1 MPSHI
6 LKLQKIR
13 ENLAEAHHGVAD
25 LTDEDSDVE
34 DKVAAHRTAVQKALV
49 LLTEEARH
57 RRLYPS
63 PSLIPPCIDKA
74 PSVVHVADQPPSHCL
89 GVVEPILKDPTLVA
103 ASCTPPVA
111 ATSDDEGSDD
121 IPLRRSTLIMHHN
134 RNRILSPPYIASP
147 NAANIDVDDAEPHMS
162 APVALSVE
170 DLVDENEGDEN
181 VDEEVVDEV
190 VDEDTNSLQI
200 TAIERSGEISE
211 DDEID
216 SEILA
221 TLFGDEE
228 EGEQVELIGD
238 NEDHSDREESMVE
251 EVAADDQQDKIGR
264 LIVEFLNYP
273 QIHPLLPVEFRDMVM
288 DRPSGIRSKQDKDG
302 FQRICAGV
310 LWANKS
316 EWVSLI
322 CDSFNVV

>member
-1 MPSHI
+1 
-6 LKLQKIR
+6 
-13 ENLAEAHHGVAD
+13 
-25 LTDEDSDVE
+25 
-34 DKVAAHRTAVQKALV
+34 
-49 LLTEEARH
+49 
-57 RRLYPS
+57 
-63 PSLIPPCIDKA
+63 
-74 PSVVHVADQPPSHCL
+74 
-89 GVVEPILKDPTLVA
+89 
-103 ASCTPPVA
+103 
-111 ATSDDEGSDD
+111 
-121 IPLRRSTLIMHHN
+121 
-134 RNRILSPPYIASP
+134 
-147 NAANIDVDDAEPHMS
+147 MS

-190 VDEDTNSLQI
+190 VDEDTNTLQI

-211 DDEID
+211 DDKID

-251 EVAADDQQDKIGR
+251 EVA
-264 LIVEFLNYP
+264 
-273 QIHPLLPVEFRDMVM
+273 IHPLLPVEFHDMVM
-288 DRPSGIRSKQDKDG
+288 DHPSGIHSKQDKDG

-316 EWVSLI
+316 EWAKLFEDPAWCTGMDAVEHTRDSVDVAATREVIDRLTLRSALIHRWRTITSAQTFVERFLSRIDIILWSVDYAKVDRFSRGQLFRKMFKYQYPQYFSGVSEKTAWEAVAPQYRQWSKSLHNEITGYNQMYEMFIMMHYISI
-322 CDSFNVV
+322 CIATFI